1 MMMMPDYTFVVKK
14 GDKYLAERFYHMSWT
29 CALSKARRF
38 VSQQDAE
45 TASNNNNAK
54 IVLIEMTELAEL
66 EPDNIDNIA
75 N

>member
-29 CALSKARRF
+29 RALSKARRF

-45 TASNNNNAK
+45 TASINNNAK

-66 EPDNIDNIA
+66 EPDNIDNITD
-75 N
+75 